1 LAEVLVLVVEVA
13 DLPDRGHAPDAD
25 LADLARGQ
33 PHLGVLAL
41 LGQQL
46 RGRARGADDLAALA
60 RDQLEVV
67 DRGAER
73 DVGDREGIAD
83 PRLRRRPG
91 HDHIADAQAVGEEHV
106 PLLAVAV
113 VEQPDPRGPV
123 RVVLDRGDARGHAVL
138 VALEVDPAV
147 VRLLAGAP
155 MAHGEPALVV
165 PAGGA
170 LLRLEGRLVR
180 FARGDL
186 LARRAGH
193 RATAGRGGLVAAQRH
208 RQTPSKN
215 WIFWPA
221 ARVTTALRHGEAA
234 P

>member
-1 LAEVLVLVVEVA
+1 
-13 DLPDRGHAPDAD
+13 
-25 LADLARGQ
+25 
-33 PHLGVLAL
+33 
-41 LGQQL
+41 
-46 RGRARGADDLAALA
+46 
-60 RDQLEVV
+60 
-67 DRGAER
+67 
-73 DVGDREGIAD
+73 
-83 PRLRRRPG
+83 
-91 HDHIADAQAVGEEHV
+91 DAQAVGEEHV

-170 LLRLEGRLVR
+170 LLRLEQRLVR

-186 LARRAGH
+186 LERRAGH

-221 ARVTTALRHGEAA
+221 ARVTTALRHGEVAPRIRPRRVPRDFSLAFVVSTFTETTVTLSVAYSSSMAA
-234 P
+234 LIWILFARGWTRNVYRPWVDWSIDFSLTTGRRMISGAVRALTGRPLPFARAQAAR